1 MTLMTNINCNHCGWE
16 TSVRQA
22 DVDRG
27 WGKFCSKSCK
37 ASYQENSK
45 SKSNAFSNYNK
56 NSYLGGKIFEQNSHI
71 FR

>member
-1 MTLMTNINCNHCGWE
+1 MTLMANINCNYCGWE

-22 DVDRG
+22 DIDRG

-45 SKSNAFSNYNK
+45 NKPNLFSNRN
-56 NSYLGGKIFEQNSHI
+56 NCNYLGGKIFEQNSHI